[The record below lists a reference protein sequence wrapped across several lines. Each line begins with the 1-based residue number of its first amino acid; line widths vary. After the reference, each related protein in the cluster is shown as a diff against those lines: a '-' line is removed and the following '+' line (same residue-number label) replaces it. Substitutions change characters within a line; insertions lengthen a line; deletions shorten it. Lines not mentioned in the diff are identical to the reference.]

1 MGIKAISHHVIR
13 SLLTILGIIIG
24 IAGIITTF
32 SIGRGAQKKTR
43 EQILSHGSKVI
54 EFHRGNWMSHQSTR
68 QPKEFT
74 EEEIELIAS
83 QIETIEYITPAIRV
97 FQAVL
102 EYGGTEYKV
111 NPQGFRPCGFS
122 IFEYKIDRGIFFT
135 TLHEAYKEN
144 VIVIDHKTSQ
154 AIFGWQNPINKVV
167 RIMGIPFT
175 IIGTLKKPKIEWR
188 KEPILDIF
196 MPFATAK
203 KYFLTE
209 YSFDTFFLTAYNTD
223 SNGEIIRQAVRIL
236 RATHHLNDDEPS
248 DFMYYDKRD
257 IAEAAEKG
265 AQVVGLFALIAASIA
280 LLVAGIGIMNIMLV
294 AVKERTREI
303 GLKLSM
309 GATQKMILLQF
320 LFESIIL
327 CLFGGLGGIV
337 VGLIAIGIISSATN
351 LPSLLELWPMMVAL
365 SITLFIGLFFGLYP
379 ALQAARLNPVDAL
392 AER

>member
-1 MGIKAISHHVIR
+1 MSIKAISHHFAR
-13 SLLTILGIIIG
+13 SLLTMLGIIIG
-24 IAGIITTF
+24 IAGIIATF

-43 EQILSHGSKVI
+43 EEILSHGSKVI

-68 QPKEFT
+68 PAKEFT
-74 EEEIELIAS
+74 EEEIDLIAS
-83 QIETIEYITPAIRV
+83 QVETIEYITPAIRV

-111 NPQGFRPCGFS
+111 NPQGFKPCGFS
-122 IFEYKIDRGIFFT
+122 IFEYEIDRGIFFT
-135 TLHEAYKEN
+135 SLHEAYKEN
-144 VIVIDHKTSQ
+144 VIVIDHKAAQ
-154 AIFGWQNPINKVV
+154 AIFGWQNPIDKVV

-175 IIGTLKKPKIEWR
+175 VIGTLKKPKIEWR

-203 KYFLTE
+203 KYFLTD

-223 SNGEIIRQAVRIL
+223 DNGEIIRQAVRIL
-236 RATHHLNDDEPS
+236 RATHHLNNEEPS

-257 IAEAAEKG
+257 IAAAAEKG
-265 AQVVGLFALIAASIA
+265 AKIVGLFALIAASIA
-280 LLVAGIGIMNIMLV
+280 LLVGGIGIMNIMLV

-309 GATQKMILLQF
+309 GATQKIILLQF
-320 LFESIIL
+320 LFEAIIL
-327 CLFGGLGGIV
+327 CLFGGFGGIV
-337 VGLIAIGIISSATN
+337 VGLLAIGIISSATQ
-351 LPSLLELWPMMVAL
+351 LPSLLEVWPMVIAL
-365 SITLFIGLFFGLYP
+365 CVTFFIGVFFGFYP
-379 ALQAARLNPVDAL
+379 AFQASRLNPVDAL